1 MACFRNTYKY
11 FGILR
16 TKTGPIFD
24 QIFLNAP
31 EKLASL
37 YKEMGIVDNAVN
49 NGTNNHPHVNR
60 QGSTVISESDVE
72 KKLQKTSPTVSVQA
86 AQEMFS
92 CFNSSNLH
100 YEFHGQ
106 NFTGNQVFI
115 TCFVIS
121 LMSVEC
127 SHFSS

>member
-11 FGILR
+11 FGVLR

-24 QIFLNAP
+24 QIFLIAP

-60 QGSTVISESDVE
+60 QGSTAISESDVE
-72 KKLQKTSPTVSVQA
+72 KKLQKPSPTVSVQA

-92 CFNSSNLH
+92 CFNGSTLH

-106 NFTGNQVFI
+106 NFAGNQVFI

-121 LMSVEC
+121 LRSLDC

>member
-1 MACFRNTYKY
+1 MTCFRNTYKY

-16 TKTGPIFD
+16 SKIGPIFD
-24 QIFLNAP
+24 KIFLNAP

-37 YKEMGIVDNAVN
+37 YKEMCVVDNAVN
-49 NGTNNHPHVNR
+49 NRTNNHPHVSR
-60 QGSTVISESDVE
+60 QGSPVISESDVE
-72 KKLQKTSPTVSVQA
+72 KKLQKTSATVSVQA

-106 NFTGNQVFI
+106 NFIGNQVFI

-121 LMSVEC
+121 LRSVEF
-127 SHFSS
+127 SHSSS